1 MEVKKVLNL
10 AQEEFEV
17 LVKAGELVGRVNQMF
32 ESGEIDNTQVDVG
45 KLINA
50 LAEVTTKVKDKIS

>member
-50 LAEVTTKVKDKIS
+50 LAEVTAKVKDKIS

>member
-1 MEVKKVLNL
+1 MEVKKVLSL
-10 AQEEFEV
+10 EQEEFEV

>member
-17 LVKAGELVGRVNQMF
+17 LVKAGELVGKVNQMF

-50 LAEVTTKVKDKIS
+50 LAEVTAKVKDKIS